1 MSCKNLS
8 VTLLSIVRNIKV
20 HVNLD
25 LSTSMWESKEVGE
38 REGVEGGEKP
48 LRPNGSSEA
57 SAEGRACIPSPLTL
71 GCAPLA
77 VHLKPLNLTLR

>member
-25 LSTSMWESKEVGE
+25 LSTSMCESTEVGKG
-38 REGVEGGEKP
+38 EGVEGDEKP
-48 LRPNGSSEA
+48 LRPNGSTEA
-57 SAEGRACIPSPLTL
+57 SAEIRGCITPLTL

-77 VHLKPLNLTLR
+77 VHLKTLKLTLT